1 MTRRTGH
8 KDTGP
13 KGTGHDGRTGR
24 RTLSIHLRLFL
35 GFGGALV
42 ACSVLMVAVI
52 YVGIRYVPTYDLT
65 TPVVVPSPTAGAS
78 ATPSSI
84 PPHTVAPSAD
94 ASVLPGQKID
104 TTGLVRDK
112 EDVWASVLAISIG
125 GLLLVTAV
133 GLTAGWLL
141 SRRLLA
147 PLHTIS
153 RAAARAGEGDLA
165 YRIDAQ
171 GPHDELRQLAD
182 TFDTTLA
189 RLEESFAAH
198 QRFAANASHELLTPL
213 TTARAALQLAASDPS
228 GASFAELVPML
239 AETNERNIRI
249 VEELLAL
256 AAADHVEFD
265 GAPVDLAA
273 LAREVA
279 EEAGRAPGTP
289 TVTCTTEADCAVRGN
304 ATLLRHLV
312 ANLVGNAV
320 THNTIDGGGFVTVEV
335 RAGDPDGGGR
345 DDVVLEVVNSGPGVE
360 PGTVE
365 RLFEPF
371 QRAAE
376 RVGSERG
383 HGLGLALVRSV
394 TRAHAGSVTATAR
407 PAGGLV
413 VRVRL
418 PRAGA

>member
-1 MTRRTGH
+1 MTRSNSRTQ
-8 KDTGP
+8 
-13 KGTGHDGRTGR
+13 RAGR
-24 RTLSIHLRLFL
+24 RALSIHLRLFL

-78 ATPSSI
+78 APPSSV
-84 PPHTVAPSAD
+84 PAHTVDPTAD
-94 ASVLPGQKID
+94 VRPGQRID

-112 EDVWASVLAISIG
+112 EDVWASVLTISVG

-165 YRIDAQ
+165 YRINAQ
-171 GPHDELRQLAD
+171 GPRDELKQLAD

-239 AETNERNIRI
+239 TETNDRNIR
-249 VEELLAL
+249 VVKELLAL

-265 GAPVDLAA
+265 SDPVDLSA

-279 EEAGRAPGTP
+279 EEADRAPGTP
-289 TVTCTTEADCAVRGN
+289 TVSCTAEADCAVRGN

-312 ANLVGNAV
+312 VNLVGNAV
-320 THNTIDGGGFVTVEV
+320 THNITGGGGFVTVGV
-335 RAGDPDGGGR
+335 GAGDRDGTGR
-345 DDVVLEVVNSGPGVE
+345 DEVVLEVVNSGPVVE
-360 PGTVE
+360 PGIVD

-394 TRAHAGSVTATAR
+394 ARAHAGSVTATAR
-407 PAGGLV
+407 PEGGLL

-418 PRAGA
+418 PRADV